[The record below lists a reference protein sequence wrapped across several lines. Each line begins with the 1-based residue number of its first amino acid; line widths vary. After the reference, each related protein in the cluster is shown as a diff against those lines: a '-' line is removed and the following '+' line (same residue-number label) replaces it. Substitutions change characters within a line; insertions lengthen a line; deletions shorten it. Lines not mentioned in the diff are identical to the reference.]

1 MLWGQHQKFAKVDKK
16 IITEMRYNLKTR
28 QKIYSSNKIKKTI
41 RNPDFKNLLIDSFA
55 SAAS

>member
-1 MLWGQHQKFAKVDKK
+1 
-16 IITEMRYNLKTR
+16 MRNNLEIK

-41 RNPDFKNLLIDSFA
+41 RNSDFKKLLIDSFA